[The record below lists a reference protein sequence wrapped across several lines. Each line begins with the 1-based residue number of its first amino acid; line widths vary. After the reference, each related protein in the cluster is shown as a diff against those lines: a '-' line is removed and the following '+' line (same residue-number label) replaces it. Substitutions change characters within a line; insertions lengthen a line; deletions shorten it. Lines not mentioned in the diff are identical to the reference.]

1 MIEQPGVYVAFD
13 RFGVHFAYARHPDS
27 AGCTGRGSEQAA
39 RIEAM
44 TAEAILRGGKVVHL
58 SLEAFDRLILFKA
71 KLEGPTTE
79 QAKAAILEPA

>member
-27 AGCTGRGSEQAA
+27 VSCHGRSSEQAA
-39 RIEAM
+39 RINAM

-58 SLEAFDRLILFKA
+58 SLEAFDRLILFNARPGDHNA
-71 KLEGPTTE
+71 KQGD
-79 QAKAAILEPA
+79 ASILEPA